1 MDLIQW
7 VAVAF
12 GIAAVFLSARENVW
26 NWPLGIINVA
36 LYIVVF
42 YDAKF
47 YAGMALQIVYVVL
60 AVYGWWH
67 WLHGGANR
75 TTLQVSRVPAREAVL
90 LAIALLVGMGA
101 LWALLSRKTDASL
114 PLADSA
120 LTAASLVAQ
129 YMMTR
134 KYVESWLVWI
144 VADVG
149 YVVMFVYRSL
159 VDKSLWP
166 TAGLYLVFC
175 VLAVVG
181 WRQWRASLR
190 QQFLPGAAF
199 A

>member
-1 MDLIQW
+1 MNPIEAA
-7 VAVAF
+7 AVAF
-12 GIAAVFLSARENVW
+12 GIASVFLSARQNVW

-36 LYIVVF
+36 LYTVIF
-42 YDAKF
+42 YDTKL
-47 YAGMALQIVYVVL
+47 YAQMGLQVVYVVL
-60 AVYGWWH
+60 AVYGWWN
-67 WLHGGANR
+67 WLHGGADR
-75 TTLQVSRVPAREAVL
+75 GTLRVSRVLSREAALLGFAFLAGTAALSTL
-90 LAIALLVGMGA
+90 LARA
-101 LWALLSRKTDASL
+101 TDAAL

-134 KYVESWLVWI
+134 KYVECWLVWI
-144 VADVG
+144 VADVA
-149 YVVMFVYRSL
+149 YVAMFIYN
-159 VDKSLWP
+159 SLWL

-190 QQFLPGAAF
+190 DQSAPEAAF

>member
-1 MDLIQW
+1 MELLQY

-12 GIAAVFLSARENVW
+12 GIAAVLLSARENPW
-26 NWPLGIINVA
+26 NWPLGIINVG
-36 LYIVVF
+36 LYILIF

-47 YAGMALQIVYVVL
+47 YAGMALQVVYVVL

-67 WLHGGANR
+67 WLHGGANHGALR
-75 TTLQVSRVPAREAVL
+75 VSRVPLREGVL
-90 LAIALLVGMGA
+90 LALGFLVGTGA
-101 LWALLSRKTDASL
+101 LWTLLSRQTDASL

-149 YVVMFVYRSL
+149 YVAMFLYRSL
-159 VDKSLWP
+159 SDKDLWP

-175 VLAVVG
+175 ILAVFG
-181 WRQWRASLR
+181 WRLWRASLR
-190 QQFLPGAAF
+190 ASPAPEAAF

>member
-1 MDLIQW
+1 MNLIEAA
-7 VAVAF
+7 AVAF
-12 GIAAVFLSARENVW
+12 GIASVFLSARQNVW

-36 LYIVVF
+36 LYIIVF
-42 YDAKF
+42 HDAKL
-47 YAGMALQIVYVVL
+47 YADMGLQAVYVVL

-67 WLHGGANR
+67 WLHGGADHG
-75 TTLQVSRVPAREAVL
+75 TLRVSRVPSREAVL
-90 LAIALLVGMGA
+90 LGIAFLVGTTA
-101 LWALLSRKTDASL
+101 LSTLLSRFTDASL

-134 KYVESWLVWI
+134 KYVECWLVWI
-144 VADVG
+144 AADVA
-149 YVVMFVYRSL
+149 YVAMFIY
-159 VDKSLWP
+159 KSLWL

-190 QQFLPGAAF
+190 ERSAPEAAF

>member
-1 MDLIQW
+1 MNPIEA

-12 GIAAVFLSARENVW
+12 GIASVFLSARQNVW

-36 LYIVVF
+36 LYIIIF
-42 YDAKF
+42 YEAKL
-47 YAGMALQIVYVVL
+47 YADMGLQAVYVVL
-60 AVYGWWH
+60 AAYGWWH
-67 WLHGGANR
+67 WLHGGANHGALR
-75 TTLQVSRVPAREAVL
+75 VSRVPARDAIL
-90 LAIALLVGMGA
+90 LALAFAIGTTALTTLLVRA
-101 LWALLSRKTDASL
+101 TDASL

-134 KYVESWLVWI
+134 KYVECWLVWI
-144 VADVG
+144 VADVA
-149 YVVMFVYRSL
+149 YVAMFIY
-159 VDKSLWP
+159 KALWL

-190 QQFLPGAAF
+190 QVSAERTAF

>member
-1 MDLIQW
+1 MNPIE
-7 VAVAF
+7 AAAAAF
-12 GIAAVFLSARENVW
+12 GIASVFLSARQNVW
-26 NWPLGIINVA
+26 NWPLGIVNVA
-36 LYIVVF
+36 LYIIVF
-42 YDAKF
+42 HDAKL
-47 YAGMALQIVYVVL
+47 YADMGLQAVYVVL

-75 TTLQVSRVPAREAVL
+75 STLPVARVPPREGAL
-90 LAIALLVGMGA
+90 LAISFVVGTVALST
-101 LWALLSRKTDASL
+101 LLSRATDASL

-134 KYVESWLVWI
+134 KYVECWLVWI
-144 VADVG
+144 LADVG
-149 YVVMFVYRSL
+149 YVAMFIY
-159 VDKSLWP
+159 KSLWP
-166 TAGLYLVFC
+166 TAALYLVFC

-190 QQFLPGAAF
+190 ERSAPETAF